1 MTEQNQGKPPPQPD
15 APLTE
20 ARGEV
25 PLSKRASDNP
35 VPEGYKFVAS
45 TEPAGG
51 EAPPSTP
58 PPSAAPAPSVT
69 PDSGGGD

>member
-1 MTEQNQGKPPPQPD
+1 MTKENQDKPPPQSD
-15 APLTE
+15 ASITE

-25 PLSKRASDNP
+25 PLSKRASEAP

-51 EAPPSTP
+51 EPPPSTP
-58 PPSAAPAPSVT
+58 PPVVTPSTVT